1 MKLSEELTWRGF
13 VNQTTFK
20 DITDLDLQKRTF
32 YFGVDPSA
40 SSMTIGNL
48 AAAMMV
54 KVLIKHGYT
63 PILLVGGATGLIG
76 DPDGKKQ
83 ERELLTTEQIS
94 ENKQSIA
101 EQYKTL
107 FSGQEFEIVDN
118 YDWFKDIGYLDFLR
132 DIGKNLSMTQLL
144 DREFVKNRIGKDGA
158 GISYAEFS
166 YSLIQGYDFLHL
178 FRNNDVTLQVCG
190 ADQWGNSLAGVEMI
204 RKLEGKEAHVYSV
217 PLIVNKTTGVK
228 FGKSE
233 DGAVWLDPMLTS
245 AFKFYQ
251 FWLNLDDEGV
261 GEYIKIY
268 TSITPEEYDELM
280 KEFEVNRASR
290 SAQKYLAY
298 EVTKL
303 IHGEKRAESVKRV
316 SDVLFGA
323 GSFAELSNDNI
334 EELATEIPVVQS
346 KDIISALVESKLTQS
361 NSEARRFIE
370 SGAISINGEKV
381 TLGTELKTISLNNGY
396 LLLKKGK
403 NSVGLIKSV

>member
-20 DITDLDLQKRTF
+20 DITELDNEKRTF

-48 AAAMMV
+48 ASAMMV
-54 KVLIKHGYT
+54 KVLMKHGYT

-83 ERELLTTEQIS
+83 ERELLTIEQIS

-101 EQYKTL
+101 EQYKTV

-132 DIGKNLSMTQLL
+132 DIGKHLSMTQLL

-178 FRNNDVTLQVCG
+178 YRSKNVTLQVCG

-204 RKLEGKEAHVYSV
+204 RKLDGKEAHVYSV

-233 DGAVWLDPMLTS
+233 DGAVWLDSELTS

-261 GEYIKIY
+261 GDYIKIY
-268 TSITPEEYDELM
+268 TAIPPEEYDELM
-280 KEFEVNRASR
+280 KDFESNRASR

-303 IHGEKRAESVKRV
+303 VHGEKRAESVKRV
-316 SDVLFGA
+316 SEVLFGA
-323 GSFAELSNDNI
+323 GLFAELSSDDI
-334 EELATEIPVVQS
+334 EELATEIPVVEPE
-346 KDIISALVESKLTQS
+346 DVISALVDSNLAKS

-370 SGAISINGEKV
+370 SGAVSINGEKITV
-381 TLGTELKTISLNNGY
+381 QDDRTLHKAPIGY
-396 LLLKKGK
+396 LLLKRGK
-403 NSVGLIKSV
+403 NGFALIKN